1 MDDVNVIRAEAD
13 IHYGS
18 ARPGG
23 LVGMAFAFAPA
34 AALACGARGGETN
47 AEQQRDNPVILRV
60 YSPTISRASGKGPS
74 AAGRILLPGII
85 SPRRRITC
93 ILADLLAP
101 RPDDVIAEDKIFQ
114 GLKLPLGKIMP
125 IEKMFE

>member
-34 AALACGARGGETN
+34 AALAGGARAGETN
-47 AEQQRDNPVILRV
+47 AEQPRDNPDH
-60 YSPTISRASGKGPS
+60 TAS
-74 AAGRILLPGII
+74 
-85 SPRRRITC
+85 
-93 ILADLLAP
+93 LLANDLEGHP
-101 RPDDVIAEDKIFQ
+101 
-114 GLKLPLGKIMP
+114 
-125 IEKMFE
+125 EKARAQRVEYSYL